1 MTLKDLQEIIRKTYY
16 EKDRARG
23 ITGTF
28 LWFVEEVGELAQA
41 LRKKDRESLLME
53 FSDTLAWLLSLA
65 NLAGVDMT
73 EAMERYASGCP
84 KCHQSPCQCGE
95 RFQAKD

>member
-1 MTLKDLQEIIRKTYY
+1 MEIKEFQDLIREIYFHKDSK
-16 EKDRARG
+16 RG
-23 ITGTF
+23 VEGTF
-28 LWFVEEVGELAQA
+28 LWFVEEVGELAHA
-41 LRKKDRESLLME
+41 HRKKDRESLLME

-84 KCHQSPCQCGE
+84 KCHHSPCQCGE